1 MLRKDQR
8 PFCFTDSQVQELNRI
23 NYKLRKL
30 NRSAHDQLR
39 WLGRPSLTTGQYREA
54 SESLGNIATQMTSAL
69 RFRRQILRTGREQQ
83 PSVFV
88 VRYVPSCD
96 HLPSNPTLT
105 ELDDSGTPRKAM
117 KPDPAHQ
124 TELKSLLEFTS
135 RIEDLVFTRST
146 VRGATL
152 NAFFRGISRLRLAV
166 LIQQEALEALA
177 DEQPFKVE
185 FEDEGPNGCPDCA
198 KSLSIDGMDGH

>member
-8 PFCFTDSQVQELNRI
+8 PFCFTDSQVQQLNRI
-23 NYKLRKL
+23 SHKLRKL
-30 NRSAHDQLR
+30 NRSAKDQLR
-39 WLGRPSLTTGQYREA
+39 WLGRPSQTTGQCREA

-69 RFRRQILRTGREQQ
+69 RFRQQILRIGRQQQ
-83 PSVFV
+83 PDLLV
-88 VRYVPSCD
+88 VRYILSCD
-96 HLPSNPTLT
+96 HLPSNPTPT

-124 TELKSLLEFTS
+124 TELQSLLELTS
-135 RIEDLVFTRST
+135 RIEDLVSTRST
-146 VRGATL
+146 LRGATL
-152 NAFFRGISRLRLAV
+152 NAFFRRISRLRLAV

-185 FEDEGPNGCPDCA
+185 FEDEGPDDCPECA
-198 KSLSIDGMDGH
+198 KSLSIDRIDGR